1 MTEPQAA
8 SYWLDRVKTKEGLTS
23 DYQLAQRLH
32 VNRAAINQQRGKG
45 SMSTETAIRIGWLLG
60 LNPLA
65 ILASSSAARELKP
78 EAVNF
83 WLEVLR
89 VYSDETHL
97 GLLG

>member
-8 SYWLDRVKTKEGLTS
+8 SYWLDRVTKQEGLTS
-23 DYQLAQRLH
+23 DYQLARRLH
-32 VNRAAINQQRGKG
+32 VSRAAINQQRGKG
-45 SMSTETAIRIGWLLG
+45 SMSAETAIKIGWLLG
-60 LNPLA
+60 MNPLA
-65 ILASSSAARELKP
+65 ILASSSAAREVKP
-78 EAVNF
+78 ETVDF